1 MCQGDSIVFMSS
13 KNEPIKDIIHVRF
26 DAFKTVVINNPD
38 CCYIMKYWFKERR
51 KESCL
56 QKKSSSF
63 SLM

>member
-51 KESCL
+51 KESC
-56 QKKSSSF
+56 
-63 SLM
+63 